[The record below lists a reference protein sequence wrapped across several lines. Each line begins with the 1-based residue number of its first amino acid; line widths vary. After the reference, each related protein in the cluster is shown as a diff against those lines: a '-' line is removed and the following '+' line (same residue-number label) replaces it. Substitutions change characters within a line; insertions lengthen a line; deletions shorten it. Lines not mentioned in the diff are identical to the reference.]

1 MKLRVLFLLAATS
14 LVFAF
19 SACSEGKEEL
29 KKTVAEAVEMDL
41 SNVIGTWEGTYTPAI
56 TETSATELGEI
67 EVKAVDG
74 DKKAL
79 IVDSKV
85 IKAIKVKITA
95 NAISALT
102 AEAEANDVIESGSFG
117 YIKSNEGGK
126 ITFTIKVKEGSKQK
140 SFVFTSSKKK

>member
-19 SACSEGKEEL
+19 SACSKDEVKE
-29 KKTVAEAVEMDL
+29 TVAKAVEMDL

>member
-19 SACSEGKEEL
+19 SACSKEEV

-41 SNVIGTWEGTYTPAI
+41 NNVIGTWEGTYTPAI

-126 ITFTIKVKEGSKQK
+126 ITFTIKVKKGSEPK